1 MMEDQC
7 HAKLNKSETKM
18 CNSFRCKLDNFCEFN
33 GRPPAS
39 EYERDFLFVL
49 GGRSRSKTECEAVK
63 ALDFINAV
71 STTDLGD
78 FALHVNNTHLKYAE
92 NHLWCNWEP
101 VLGRCVHSGRFCYM
115 LQSEYLCNNYC
126 PAFKWHN
133 IDVVANYSSKFTHL
147 FSDPGQVAADLRAS
161 SIPGVCNGT
170 GDPFV
175 KVEHINHECIA
186 GPAGGWKD
194 FPPWLSGR
202 PSGADLNTREPAG
215 SFLGS
220 VIWITLILYGFIGI
234 AIVCDEYFEP
244 SLRII
249 SKKT

>member
-1 MMEDQC
+1 
-7 HAKLNKSETKM
+7 
-18 CNSFRCKLDNFCEFN
+18 
-33 GRPPAS
+33 
-39 EYERDFLFVL
+39 
-49 GGRSRSKTECEAVK
+49 
-63 ALDFINAV
+63 
-71 STTDLGD
+71 
-78 FALHVNNTHLKYAE
+78 
-92 NHLWCNWEP
+92 
-101 VLGRCVHSGRFCYM
+101 M

-244 SLRII
+244 SLRKISTALDLSEDVAGATFMAIGSSAPELFSSFVDVFIVKNNVGIGTIVGSAMFNILII
-249 SKKT
+249 VGVSALFATVGGHEQKTSLKIDWRPVVRDVSFYTLSIILIVVFFSHQVA